1 MPNIMK
7 PFKMLN
13 RLVLATACLLGST
26 KSMGGDVIVHLFNY
40 PFKSITQE
48 LKDLSETGYSYI
60 QISPPQL
67 SRGGAAW
74 YERYQPLDYRVIE
87 SPLGNEDDL
96 RELIR
101 EARKYKIGI
110 IVDVVFNHMAALG
123 SGYNLSFPPAW
134 ARDKYGLTELFNA
147 GDFHPPFC
155 IQNYNDIYQVRNGR
169 LCDFRTEGGLPDLDP
184 NSKVIA
190 AQIAY
195 LKKLLAMG
203 VKGFRFDA
211 IKHME
216 PSHMKTLVDS
226 LPENTLSFVEIISSR
241 SNIDRDII
249 PYLQASDRVSFMDFI
264 LHETLR
270 QAFGF
275 GGDLSQLVNPELS
288 RRALDKSKS
297 IAFTVNHDL
306 PQNESFKFMIMDP
319 KDEEL
324 AYAYLFARKGGAP
337 HLYSDLG
344 VSDGLESD
352 RWKWAHRK
360 PYMKAMVRFHNLLAG
375 KSEEFALADKC
386 LIAINRES
394 EGIAV
399 INKCG
404 FAWNGT
410 LRGQFNGTYSDL
422 LTGQKIEAK
431 GDALSFEIGP
441 RSAKLLVRGLR

>member
-1 MPNIMK
+1 MPSLWNH
-7 PFKMLN
+7 FRMLN
-13 RLVLATACLLGST
+13 RFLITMACLLGSS
-26 KSMGGDVIVHLFNY
+26 KSQGGDVIVHLFNY
-40 PFKSITQE
+40 PFKTITQE
-48 LKDLSETGYSYI
+48 LRDLADSGYSYI

-67 SRGGAAW
+67 SRGGTAW

-87 SPLGNEDDL
+87 SPLGNEEDL

-123 SGYNLSFPPAW
+123 SGYNLSFPPPW
-134 ARDKYGLTELFNA
+134 VREKYGLSELFNA
-147 GDFHPPFC
+147 GDFHPPYC
-155 IQNYNDIYQVRNGR
+155 IQDYNDVFQVRNGR

-195 LKKLLAMG
+195 LKRLLAMG

-226 LPENTLSFVEIISSR
+226 LPTNTLNFVEIISSR
-241 SNIDRDII
+241 SNIDRDIT
-249 PYLQASDRVSFMDFI
+249 PYMQASDRVSFMDFI

-270 QAFGF
+270 EAFGF
-275 GGDLSQLVNPELS
+275 GGDLGLLVNPES
-288 RRALDKSKS
+288 SQRAIDKSKS
-297 IAFTVNHDL
+297 IAFTINHDL

-319 KDEEL
+319 LDEEL

-337 HLYSDLG
+337 HIYSDLG

-360 PYMKAMVRFHNLLAG
+360 PFMKAMVKFHNLLAG

-404 FAWNGT
+404 FPWSGN
-410 LRGQFNGTYSDL
+410 LRGSFKGTYSDL
-422 LTGQKIEAK
+422 LTGQKVEGR

-441 RSAKLLVRGLR
+441 RSAKLLVRNLK